1 VDKLFF
7 TGGHLQQRW
16 HFTSILETRPFNSGT
31 RPLDDC
37 CKLYSQM
44 RPYAFS
50 AKGSWTVSVL
60 VPVCH
65 YLGFLKSGGCRL
77 KFKVIFLCEQMLKKD
92 HSILN
97 CLIEKFVAR

>member
-37 CKLYSQM
+37 CKLYFKWDHM
-44 RPYAFS
+44 H
-50 AKGSWTVSVL
+50 L
-60 VPVCH
+60 VQRVH
-65 YLGFLKSGGCRL
+65 
-77 KFKVIFLCEQMLKKD
+77 
-92 HSILN
+92 
-97 CLIEKFVAR
+97 